1 MNPDYSA
8 QLAAEQ
14 IPHAELHFSEARDA
28 EFCISITRQS
38 VIFSNDKH
46 ELIHLGF
53 LTGSAAWNAMDVLD
67 LRDDHEF
74 CDTATLLINGE
85 DKMNK
90 GRWI

>member
-8 QLAAEQ
+8 QLAAAN

-28 EFCISITRQS
+28 EFCITIDRQS
-38 VIFSNDKH
+38 VVNSNDKH
-46 ELIHLGF
+46 ELIHFGF
-53 LTGSAAWNAMDVLD
+53 LTGSAAWTALDALD
-67 LRDDHEF
+67 LRDDDEF

-90 GRWI
+90 GRWL